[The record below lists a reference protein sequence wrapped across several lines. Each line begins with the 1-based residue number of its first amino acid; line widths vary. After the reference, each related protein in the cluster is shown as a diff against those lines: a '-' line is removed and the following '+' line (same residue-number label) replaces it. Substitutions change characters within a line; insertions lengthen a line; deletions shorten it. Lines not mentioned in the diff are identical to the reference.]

1 MKIAFISD
9 IHGNADALDAVLQDI
24 DAQQADKILVLGDI
38 AFRGPE
44 PKRSI
49 ELVRNLNTDVIK
61 GNADE
66 WVVRGIKEGEVPDKA
81 RELMNKERDWT
92 VSQLEKNDV
101 DYLAGLP
108 DHKQL
113 EIDGISIQAFH
124 ATPDSLFKVVSP
136 EADDTT
142 IATNLLKKPAD
153 IYLYGH
159 IHKSY
164 VRTIKGKTVVNL
176 GSVGLPFDG
185 VTKASYAMVETENGS
200 VSTTIRKVAYDV
212 EKTIEKYH
220 QSNYPNTDM
229 MEKVIRQ
236 AAVQS

>member
-1 MKIAFISD
+1 MKVAYISD

-24 DAQQADKILVLGDI
+24 ETQQADKIIVLGDI

-44 PKRSI
+44 PKRSVGLI
-49 ELVRNLNTDVIK
+49 RNLDTDVIK

-81 RELMNKERDWT
+81 LELMKKERDWT
-92 VSQLEKNDV
+92 VSQLEKDDV

-108 DHKQL
+108 HHKKL
-113 EIDGISIQAFH
+113 EIDGIFIHAFH
-124 ATPDSLFKVVSP
+124 ATPDSLFKVVSS

-142 IATNLLKKPAD
+142 IGTNLLKEPAD
-153 IYLYGH
+153 LYLYGH

-164 VRTIKGKTVVNL
+164 VRTIKGKTIVNL

-185 VTKASYAMVETENGS
+185 IAKASYAIVDIKDGS
-200 VSTTIRKVAYDV
+200 VSTTIRKVDYDV
-212 EKTIEKYH
+212 EKTIEKYRRN
-220 QSNYPNTDM
+220 NYPNTDM

-236 AAVQS
+236 AVVQS

>member
-1 MKIAFISD
+1 MKIACISD

-24 DAQQADKILVLGDI
+24 ENQQIEKILVLGDI

-49 ELVRNLNTDVIK
+49 ERVRNLDTDVIK

-81 RELMNKERDWT
+81 LELMNKERDWT
-92 VSQLEKNDV
+92 VSQLEQREV

-108 DHKQL
+108 NHKQL
-113 EIDGISIQAFH
+113 EIDGISVHAFH
-124 ATPDSLFKVVSP
+124 ATPDSLFEIVP
-136 EADDTT
+136 PDADDNTVESK
-142 IATNLLKKPAD
+142 LFKEQAD
-153 IYLYGH
+153 VYLYGH

-164 VRTIKGKTVVNL
+164 IRTIKGKTVVNL

-185 VTKASYAMVETENGS
+185 IAKASYAIIEIKDGT
-200 VSTTIRKVAYDV
+200 VSATMKKVAYDV
-212 EKTIEKYH
+212 EKTIEKYRQNH
-220 QSNYPNTDM
+220 YPNTDM
-229 MEKVIRQ
+229 MEKVVRQ
-236 AAVQS
+236 AAVPS